1 MAAAEATQAAATAP
15 RDTET
20 SLSEPNPLA
29 GGGRALLALAPSAK
43 SAKACHVQRSLLP
56 DPLPASSKLP
66 NAPDRSC
73 PATRPHVTL
82 NKAGGHTRVHA
93 RGHAHAVLLAHA
105 HIRRDN
111 SYGA

>member
-1 MAAAEATQAAATAP
+1 MWRPRKPRKQQPRRRGTQRP
-15 RDTET
+15 
-20 SLSEPNPLA
+20 LSQSQTR
-29 GGGRALLALAPSAK
+29 GGGRALLVLAPSAK
-43 SAKACHVQRSLLP
+43 SAKACHIQRSQPP